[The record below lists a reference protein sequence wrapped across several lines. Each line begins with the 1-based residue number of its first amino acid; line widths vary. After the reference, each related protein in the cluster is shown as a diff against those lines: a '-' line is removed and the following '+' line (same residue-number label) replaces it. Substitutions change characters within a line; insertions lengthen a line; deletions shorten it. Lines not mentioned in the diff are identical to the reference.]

1 MNQPTNPAGA
11 ADVHDSVVIERTFD
25 APIDLVWQMWTDGT
39 EFAKWYGPPGATI
52 PVADIDAR
60 VGGRRRVCME
70 VTTPD
75 GPMRMWFGGEH
86 RAAIGD
92 RAHGHDHLQGG
103 ASNFMSHRDACDR
116 EAAPPFWMMD
126 RAVDLPG

>member
-25 APIDLVWQMWTDGT
+25 APIDLVWRMWTDGT

-75 GPMRMWFGGEH
+75 GEKGFMPVLSAGQAGRLKKGEALTVGAPGGGV
-86 RAAIGD
+86 ITIV
-92 RAHGHDHLQGG
+92 
-103 ASNFMSHRDACDR
+103 
-116 EAAPPFWMMD
+116 PPD
-126 RAVDLPG
+126 DSTKKTK